1 MKLTKDQRD
10 LIIHALEREIDLER
24 MGEEEIIEFAKE
36 HNGVDTDYIIRLQEI
51 IDLLTKQQAYYEWL
65 SNCPVDIN
73 LINLQEIVDLFQK
86 EKEKSNAND

>member
-36 HNGVDTDYIIRLQEI
+36 ENGVDTDYIIKLQEI
-51 IDLLTKQQAYYEWL
+51 KKVLWKHAF
-65 SNCPVDIN
+65 S
-73 LINLQEIVDLFQK
+73 
-86 EKEKSNAND
+86 

>member
-51 IDLLTKQQAYYEWL
+51 IDLFEKQQAYYKWL

-86 EKEKSNAND
+86 EKEKN

>member
-36 HNGVDTDYIIRLQEI
+36 HDGIDTDYIIRLQEI
-51 IDLLTKQQAYYEWL
+51 VDLFEKQQAYYKWL

-86 EKEKSNAND
+86 EKEKN

>member
-36 HNGVDTDYIIRLQEI
+36 ENGVDTDYI
-51 IDLLTKQQAYYEWL
+51 
-65 SNCPVDIN
+65 
-73 LINLQEIVDLFQK
+73 INLQEIVDLFQK
-86 EKEKSNAND
+86 EKEKSNVND